1 MLFRKY
7 RKIQKNRPGRGEK
20 KCIFAVRIHSN
31 SFILKHF
38 LYWFPFLVS
47 AYSPDFSLRLRRFL
61 FFLFPCFGLSDPRFF
76 PYSPEIPIFSGLFP
90 RIRWPTPHPP
100 PYRTWRFGA
109 VHRIGEIRDPMR
121 TPPRGQMAQ
130 NKGGVRGGF
139 LLWIS
144 TDVPHIPPQET
155 HAFDEQDHQNGL
167 IFAKYFSNFK

>member
-47 AYSPDFSLRLRRFL
+47 AYSPDFFLRLRRFL

-90 RIRWPTPHPP
+90 RIRWPTPTPTGHGHPP
-100 PYRTWRFGA
+100 GGPAGRGSWEICATARVFNFKMANPTGSQQFNYFYDLEKSEGERTLFTR
-109 VHRIGEIRDPMR
+109 R
-121 TPPRGQMAQ
+121 
-130 NKGGVRGGF
+130 
-139 LLWIS
+139 S
-144 TDVPHIPPQET
+144 TDS
-155 HAFDEQDHQNGL
+155 L
-167 IFAKYFSNFK
+167 K

>member
-1 MLFRKY
+1 MLFVKR
-7 RKIQKNRPGRGEK
+7 RKIQNIATFVIDISLGCYSGNTAKYKKNRPGRGEK

-100 PYRTWRFGA
+100 PYRTWRFGV
-109 VHRIGEIRDPMR
+109 VHRIGEIRDPM
-121 TPPRGQMAQ
+121 PRGWGWVGQ
-130 NKGGVRGGF
+130 
-139 LLWIS
+139 
-144 TDVPHIPPQET
+144 
-155 HAFDEQDHQNGL
+155 
-167 IFAKYFSNFK
+167 Y